1 MHLIKVAPDEALMLP
16 GYEKRTLE
24 CSGCRQHVQR
34 LAFIPHAIAPLT
46 GERMRFPP
54 AWRKSRID
62 GATVAGVWS
71 RALHAAP
78 RAKAMSIA
86 GTLILIGL
94 AGSTI
99 MWSQALKGPRGDQ
112 GPPGAKGQTGDPG
125 PAGAASGIRI
135 LRSNCDETACRV
147 QCGESEMLLT
157 AYCGPKRNA
166 AIIATERAATC
177 RAAGPAN
184 NHLVAVCAQ
193 IAP

>member
-1 MHLIKVAPDEALMLP
+1 MHLMKVSPDEAVMLP
-16 GYEKRTLE
+16 GHEEHTFE
-24 CSGCRQHVQR
+24 CVDCHQHVR
-34 LAFIPHAIAPLT
+34 RFVFIPHAIAPLT
-46 GERMRFPP
+46 GERMRLPP
-54 AWRKSRID
+54 ARRKSRIE
-62 GATVAGVWS
+62 GATGVWS
-71 RALHAAP
+71 RALRATP
-78 RAKAMSIA
+78 RVKAMSIA

-112 GPPGAKGQTGDPG
+112 GPPGAKGRTGDPG

-135 LRSNCDETACRV
+135 LRSNCDETACHV

-166 AIIATERAATC
+166 AVIPTERAATC

-184 NHLVAVCAQ
+184 NPLVAVCAQ